1 MRKWYTIVALISSV
15 LIAGCG
21 SEEPVI
27 EPEAPPLHTQ
37 SESTVWDNKTVN
49 EITPCCAFD
58 STESKLTI
66 YPYFNDN
73 QSVSVEKLL
82 LSEQNDFWGAITESY
97 KGTDNLLISE
107 GYSLVTLDNG
117 CTLGIIELEESMCY
131 WVTSSELP
139 SSYVQA
145 VLKQLCQ

>member
-1 MRKWYTIVALISSV
+1 MRKWYTIVALLGAV
-15 LIAGCG
+15 LLTGCG
-21 SEEPVI
+21 SEEPII
-27 EPEAPPLHTQ
+27 EPEVPPLHTQ
-37 SESTVWDNKTVN
+37 AESTVWDNKTVAA
-49 EITPCCAFD
+49 ITPCCAFD
-58 STESKLTI
+58 STEVKLTV

-82 LSEQNDFWGAITESY
+82 LSEENDFWGAITEAY
-97 KGTDNLLISE
+97 KGTENLLTSE

-117 CTLGIIELEESMCY
+117 CTLGIVELEDSMCY

-139 SSYVQA
+139 SGYVQA